1 MSPLAYGIPY
11 GKALMFSQ
19 IDKQIIRSWH
29 RNLIAP
35 HLAKLLGAPQAR
47 TGPRIAVIGNC
58 QSYGVA
64 YAMKLLDPSAT
75 VDHFSA
81 IGKSFATIELFA
93 KTLSNYDYVF
103 SHEFSPGHLKNG
115 GIHELRALFDNLI
128 LFPAITF
135 QAFHPDLIYLL
146 DETHNNAQL
155 DGPLG
160 PYQSALGVFAYHKG
174 LSLEEAN
181 ALFNQNVF
189 EAVGYL
195 NMWDGAA
202 HELFNYAKLN
212 FDMDLS
218 FELLTW
224 ARRGVFMCSSVHP
237 KGFVLFDIAKKL
249 FAKAGLTA
257 RELDFEYYAI
267 HDLAR
272 SEIFPIYPPIAERFG
287 VPGSYLFKLHNYHI
301 SAGVGDF
308 LNLPQYLAA
317 CYKIYQGSPRSK
329 MRHPRVDNWLSDEA
343 TSEMLVHLARE
354 NLRAARVPTL

>member
-1 MSPLAYGIPY
+1 ML
-11 GKALMFSQ
+11 SQ
-19 IDKQIIRSWH
+19 IDKQIIRSW
-29 RNLIAP
+29 RRDLIAP
-35 HLAKLLGAPQAR
+35 HLAKLFREPHGR
-47 TGPRIAVIGNC
+47 SGPRIAVVGNC

-81 IGKSFATIELFA
+81 IGKSHATIKLFA
-93 KTLSNYDYVF
+93 KTLESYDYVF
-103 SHEFSPGHLKNG
+103 SHEFPPGHLKNG
-115 GIHELRALFDNLI
+115 GINELRGLFSGLI

-146 DETHNNAQL
+146 DETHNYAQL
-155 DGPLG
+155 HGPLG
-160 PYQSALGVFAYHKG
+160 PYQSALGVFAYRKG

-181 ALFNQNVF
+181 ALFNHNVF

-195 NMWDGAA
+195 NLWDSAA
-202 HELFNYAKLN
+202 NELINYAKLN
-212 FDMDLS
+212 FAMDLS

-224 ARRGVFMCSSVHP
+224 ARRGVFMYSSVHP
-237 KGFVLFDIAKKL
+237 KGFVLYDVAKKL
-249 FAKAGLTA
+249 FATVGLPA

-272 SEIFPIYPPIAERFG
+272 SEIFPIYPPIGESLG
-287 VPGSYLFKLHNYHI
+287 VPGSYLFKLPNYHI

-317 CYKIYQGSPRSK
+317 CYKIYQSSK
-329 MRHPRVDNWLSDEA
+329 SSQMRHPRVDNWLSDDA
-343 TSEMLVHLARE
+343 TSEMLARLARE
-354 NLRAARVPTL
+354 NLRAAHVPTL

>member
-1 MSPLAYGIPY
+1 
-11 GKALMFSQ
+11 MFSQ

-29 RNLIAP
+29 RKLVAP
-35 HLAKLLGAPQAR
+35 HLARLLRAPQLQ

-81 IGKSFATIELFA
+81 IGKSLGTIEFFA
-93 KTLSNYDYVF
+93 KTLGNYDYVF
-103 SHEFSPGHLKNG
+103 SHEFPPGHLKNG
-115 GIHELRALFDNLI
+115 GINELRALFDRLI
-128 LFPAITF
+128 MFPAITF

-146 DETHNNAQL
+146 DETANYAQL
-155 DGPLG
+155 QGPLG
-160 PYQSALGVFAYHKG
+160 PYQSALAVFAYHKG

-195 NMWDGAA
+195 NMWDSAA
-202 HELFNYAKLN
+202 HELVNYAKLN

-224 ARRGVFMCSSVHP
+224 ARRGVFMYSTVHP
-237 KGFVLFDIAKKL
+237 KGYVLFDIARRL
-249 FAKAGLTA
+249 FAKVGLQA
-257 RELDFEYYAI
+257 RELDYEYYAI

-272 SEIFPIYPPIAERFG
+272 SEIFPIYPPIAERLG
-287 VPGSYLFKLHNYHI
+287 VPGSYLFKLQNHHL
-301 SAGVGDF
+301 SAGVGGF

-317 CYKIYQGSPRSK
+317 CYKIYQRSSPSK
-329 MRHPRVDNWLSDEA
+329 MRHPRVDGWLSDQA
-343 TSEMLVHLARE
+343 TSEMLVKLARE
-354 NLRAARVPTL
+354 NLRMARVPTL